1 MVRRGGRSNLRRF
14 TVSLDTEEYSRLT
27 ELIEQHKPPLSLQYA
42 VRYAVR
48 LLLRRADDP
57 QFALRF
63 GDPLRDRDT
72 NDKA

>member
-1 MVRRGGRSNLRRF
+1 MVRPGSRSSLRRF

-27 ELIEQHKPPLSLQYA
+27 QLIDQHKPPLTLQYA

-63 GDPLRDRDT
+63 GDLLPNRET
-72 NDKA
+72 NDEA